1 MEGQM
6 QHVVLKLKNLLNIEK
21 DIYFEIFNI
30 EEEKSEAIIKKS
42 GKVIEELSVS
52 QERLLNK
59 IESLEKER
67 IKLMEEYSKHRNVLH
82 HGNEIT
88 LQDIIDTV
96 DAKSS
101 SALKLAGIE
110 LKKILLKVKN
120 IQDVN
125 SQLLKD
131 NMEFYDILISGLK
144 NSSTLRSGYGRD
156 GKEKGRV
163 FNPVLF
169 NIKA

>member
-1 MEGQM
+1 M

-21 DIYFEIFNI
+21 DIYCEIFNI

-42 GKVIEELSVS
+42 GKIIEELSVS

-67 IKLMEEYSKHRNVLH
+67 IKLMEEYKKHRSVLH

-110 LKKILLKVKN
+110 LKKILLKIKN

>member
-6 QHVVLKLKNLLNIEK
+6 QQAVLKLKKILNLERE
-21 DIYFEIFNI
+21 IYQEIFNI
-30 EEEKSEAIIKKS
+30 EEKKSEAITKKA
-42 GKVIEELSVS
+42 GKAIEELSVS
-52 QERLLNK
+52 QEKLLNK
-59 IESLEKER
+59 VESLEKER
-67 IKLMEEYSKHRNVLH
+67 VKLLEEYKKYRNVHL

-88 LQDIIDTV
+88 LQDIIDSE
-96 DAKSS
+96 DSNSS
-101 SALKLAGIE
+101 SALKQSGIE
-110 LKKILLKVKN
+110 LKKTLLKVKR
-120 IQDVN
+120 IQDLN
-125 SQLLKD
+125 TQLLKD

-144 NSSTLRSGYGRD
+144 NSSTLRSGYGQD

>member
-1 MEGQM
+1 M

-21 DIYFEIFNI
+21 DIYCEIFNI

-59 IESLEKER
+59 IESFEKER
-67 IKLMEEYSKHRNVLH
+67 IKLMEEYKKHTNVLH
-82 HGNEIT
+82 HDNEIT

-110 LKKILLKVKN
+110 LKKVLLKVKN
-120 IQDVN
+120 IQNVN

>member
-1 MEGQM
+1 MHQA
-6 QHVVLKLKNLLNIEK
+6 VLKLENIMKLERE
-21 DIYFEIFNI
+21 IYQEIFHI
-30 EEEKSEAIIKKS
+30 EEDKSEAIMKKS
-42 GKVIEELSVS
+42 GKAIEELSVS
-52 QERLLNK
+52 QEKLLGK

-67 IKLMEEYSKHRNVLH
+67 IKLMDSYKKTQKLH
-82 HGNEIT
+82 LTHGDVT
-88 LQDIIDTV
+88 LQDIID
-96 DAKSS
+96 SS
-101 SALKLAGIE
+101 DSKTAFPLKEAGIE

-120 IQDVN
+120 IQDLN
-125 SQLLKD
+125 SRLIKD

-156 GKEKGRV
+156 GKEQGRV

>member
-1 MEGQM
+1 M
-6 QHVVLKLKNLLNIEK
+6 QHVVLKLKKLLNIEK
-21 DIYFEIFNI
+21 DIYQEIFNI
-30 EEEKSEAIIKKS
+30 EEEKSEAIIKKT

-67 IKLMEEYSKHRNVLH
+67 IKLMDEYKKHRNVLH

-96 DAKSS
+96 DAESS
-101 SALKLAGIE
+101 SALKQAGIE